1 MYIGTVGVIPELL
14 VLQENRT
21 KSQEFMD
28 GLKQLIAMFVGIG
41 LMTYKAGPFRA
52 NQQCYFLGIEERDC
66 ESKYLIEE
74 QYLIA

>member
-28 GLKQLIAMFVGIG
+28 GMKQLIAMFVGIG
-41 LMTYKAGPFRA
+41 LMTYKPIPLHT
-52 NQQCYFLGIEERDC
+52 NNSVISWE
-66 ESKYLIEE
+66 
-74 QYLIA
+74 

>member
-41 LMTYKAGPFRA
+41 LMTYKSSYSR
-52 NQQCYFLGIEERDC
+52 
-66 ESKYLIEE
+66 LINRVISWE
-74 QYLIA
+74 